1 MVPQIQ
7 LFATEPELPEGFVYK
22 AELISHEEE
31 QSLVRAIE
39 QLEFAEVK
47 MRDVVAKR
55 RVVHFGRSYAYE
67 IAALTSAPPI
77 PEFLAA
83 LRQRVAEFS
92 TRDPEEFAEVLVTD
106 YPPGAPIGWHR
117 DAPGFDIIVGVSLLS
132 ECTMQLRPWPV
143 EKLAAKRVKPLKQI
157 LEPRSAYILRGP
169 SRNRWQHRIPPA
181 KTRRLSIT
189 FRTLRHARENEP

>member
-1 MVPQIQ
+1 MPQIQ

-47 MRDVVAKR
+47 MRDVVAQR

-67 IAALTSAPPI
+67 TAALTSAPPI

-92 TRDPEEFAEVLVTD
+92 ARDPEEFAEVLVTD

-143 EKLAAKRVKPLKQI
+143 EKLPAKRAKPLKQI
-157 LEPRSAYILRGP
+157 LEPRSAYILSGP

-189 FRTLRHARENEP
+189 FRTLRHGKKTNLK